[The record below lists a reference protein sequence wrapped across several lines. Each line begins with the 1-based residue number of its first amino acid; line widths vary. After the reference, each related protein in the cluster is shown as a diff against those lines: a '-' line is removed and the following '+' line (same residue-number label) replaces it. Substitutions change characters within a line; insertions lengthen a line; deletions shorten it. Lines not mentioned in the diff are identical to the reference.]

1 MDKALV
7 LAKELKT
14 LRERV
19 NDLKAIPVPLDGK
32 DGLQGLKGERGEQ
45 GERGPAGKNGKD
57 GVGKDGKD
65 GKDGKN
71 GQDGVSVK
79 DAYIAAD
86 GNLTIVLSDGKE
98 IDAGS
103 LNLFENNSQG
113 LTVLKQTQDSAQLAS
128 LFVSKS
134 FETTSKNLVSAGLT
148 LNYTSGT
155 LTSIVYTN
163 GITKTFTYTSGV
175 LTQITLSGS
184 TPSGILLNKNLT
196 YTSGTLSSISYN

>member
-7 LAKELKT
+7 LAKELKA

-19 NDLKAIPVPLDGK
+19 SELKAIPVPLDGK

-45 GERGPAGKNGKD
+45 GERGLAGKNGKD
-57 GVGKDGKD
+57 GVSRDGKDGKD
-65 GKDGKN
+65 GKDGL
-71 GQDGVSVK
+71 DGVSVK

-103 LNLFENNSQG
+103 LTFFDNNSQG

-148 LNYTSGT
+148 LNYTSGV
-155 LTSIVYTN
+155 LTSIVYAN
-163 GITKTFTYTSGV
+163 GITKTFTYSSGI
-175 LTQITLSGS
+175 LTTITLSGN

-196 YTSGTLSSISYN
+196 YTSGTLTSISYN

>member
-19 NDLKAIPVPLDGK
+19 SELKAIPVPLDGK
-32 DGLQGLKGERGEQ
+32 DGLQGLKGERGQQ
-45 GERGPAGKNGKD
+45 GERGPAGKDGKD
-57 GVGKDGKD
+57 GKGGKDGKD
-65 GKDGKN
+65 GKDGL
-71 GQDGVSVK
+71 DGVSVK

-86 GNLTIVLSDGKE
+86 GDLTIVLSDGKE

-103 LNLFENNSQG
+103 LTFFDNNSQG

-148 LNYTSGT
+148 LNYTSGV
-155 LTSIVYTN
+155 LTSIVYAN
-163 GITKTFTYTSGV
+163 GITKTFTYSSGI
-175 LTQITLSGS
+175 LTTITLSGA
-184 TPSGILLNKNLT
+184 TPFGILLNKNLT
-196 YTSGTLSSISYN
+196 YTSGTLTSISYN